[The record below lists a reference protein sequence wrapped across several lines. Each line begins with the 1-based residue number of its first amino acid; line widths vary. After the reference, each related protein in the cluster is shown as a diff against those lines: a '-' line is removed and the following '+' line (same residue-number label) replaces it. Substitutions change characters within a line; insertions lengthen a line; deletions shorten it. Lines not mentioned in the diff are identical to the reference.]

1 MNNTINALLEAG
13 KTAPPPRA
21 ASLINNSNF
30 ARGLLHWHY
39 SGQGNAAI
47 VRKAAA
53 FSNGILSHYLD
64 LGNLEHSNPQCA
76 MPAYRTFRFRVRA
89 KGKGTMRLHVRARQM
104 LAGNAVEFA
113 ALSSQDFT
121 LTNEFTEYDFEAA
134 EPSRFTVFHDKL
146 SIECDGKV
154 SVNFTSFYY
163 LEKSDHPLIFFPEAA
178 VVRPGD
184 TVDLKIITGIP
195 GQKLVCDLYCGQ
207 TRLAGYSSPLRE
219 EITLDA
225 DGAAD
230 YTFKVSNAASDGMR
244 LAVSD
249 PATGVKKSFFATI
262 VPEVQLARF
271 AAWGRQ
277 LEGKKH
283 ILFLGDSLTDYDR
296 GRNYVSIIGTFLP
309 PAWSFRNAGV
319 GGDTL
324 PRVYARLT
332 GGEVNRPEMYE
343 HIFTQ
348 TPDIICLLCGG
359 NDTKVTFKSGY
370 KKNFTPAST
379 QRKLMENI
387 VQELK
392 KRAPDA
398 QILLITPLDSY
409 LPYQK
414 SLTGDLAE
422 RNVNHNLF
430 GLPGPI
436 AAYSEKLRLT
446 AAANKIDFL
455 DAGTVFRNAAD
466 PQVLN
471 VEDDGVHLSLKGHQ
485 LMAETVLKKLVEM
498 NMVQK

>member
-1 MNNTINALLEAG
+1 MNNTVSALLEAE
-13 KTAPPPRA
+13 KTAAPPRE
-21 ASLINNSNF
+21 ASLINNANF

-39 SGQGNAAI
+39 QGNDRAAI

-76 MPAYRTFRFRVRA
+76 MPANRTFRFRVRA
-89 KGKGTMRLHVRARQM
+89 KGTGTMRLHVRARQM

-113 ALSSQDFT
+113 ELSSKDFT
-121 LTNEFTEYDFEAA
+121 LTNEFAEYDFEAA

-146 SIECDGKV
+146 SIECDGKI
-154 SVNFTSFYY
+154 SVNFTSFNY
-163 LEKSDHPLIFFPEAA
+163 LDKKDHPLIFFPEAA
-178 VVRPGD
+178 VVRPGE
-184 TVDLKIITGIP
+184 TVKVKIITGIP

-207 TRLAGYSSPLRE
+207 TRLAGYSSPERE
-219 EITLDA
+219 EITLDS
-225 DGAAD
+225 DGAFD

-244 LAVSD
+244 LAVSN
-249 PATGVKKSFFATI
+249 PENGVKKSFFATI
-262 VPEVQLARF
+262 VPEAQLARF
-271 AAWGRQ
+271 SALGKQ
-277 LEGKKH
+277 LDGKKH

-296 GRNYVSIIGTFLP
+296 GRNYASIIGTFLP
-309 PAWSFRNAGV
+309 EAWSFRNAGV

-332 GGEVNRPEMYE
+332 GGQVNRPEMYE
-343 HIFTQ
+343 HIFTKM
-348 TPDIICLLCGG
+348 PDIICLLCGG
-359 NDTKVTFKSGY
+359 NDTKVSFKSGY
-370 KKNFTPAST
+370 KKNFTPSST
-379 QRKLMENI
+379 QRVLMEKI

-392 KRAPDA
+392 TRAPHA

-414 SLTGDLAE
+414 SLTEAMAE
-422 RNVNHNLF
+422 RNVDHNLF

-436 AAYSEKLRLT
+436 ADFSEKLRLT
-446 AAANKIDFL
+446 AKKNDLDFL
-455 DAGTVFRNAAD
+455 DARTVFRNAAD

-485 LMAETVLKKLVEM
+485 LMAETVLNKLLEM
-498 NMVQK
+498 NMVMK